1 MDDPASA
8 ALALLGE
15 VRRHIRLR
23 RFSPRTE
30 EAYSYWI
37 RWFVRYHRKRHPRE
51 LGALEVESF
60 LSYLATGRNVS
71 ASTQNQA
78 KAALLFLY
86 KHVLGVELPWLD
98 EIISANRQPRLQ
110 HPVAGKSRG

>member
-1 MDDPASA
+1 MDAPAST
-8 ALALLGE
+8 ALTLLGE

-23 RFSPRTE
+23 HYSPRTE

-37 RWFVRYHRKRHPRE
+37 RWVVRYHQRRHPRE
-51 LGALEVESF
+51 MGAPEVDSF

-78 KAALLFLY
+78 KAAFLFLY
-86 KHVLGVELPWLD
+86 KP
-98 EIISANRQPRLQ
+98 S
-110 HPVAGKSRG
+110 